1 MGRSKEQFIDAF
13 GGLEFGEIE
22 AGGSP
27 RIRRI
32 IKLEKKLCSGIP
44 LEQVEVVVDQ
54 LRKLQ
59 GLPSDEFDYDPRD

>member
-32 IKLEKKLCSGIP
+32 IELEKKLRSGIP

-54 LRKLQ
+54 LRKLR
-59 GLPSDEFDYDPRD
+59 GLPSDEFDYEARD